1 MPKISSKAV
10 VANPSGLAED
20 VEVGPFSFLGPEVTV
35 AAGTV
40 IANNVTILGR
50 TSIGAGCKLYPG
62 CVVGSPPEGLAAE
75 DAGVCLI
82 DAGNVIREHVIV
94 EAGGDANGAGTN
106 VGKANMLM
114 VGCHVGHDAALDSE
128 GIFAN
133 FTRISHHCRI
143 EQYVRTGG
151 FTGMAAYATVGAY
164 AFTTGYA
171 SIDRD
176 VPPYAKVQG
185 IPFRVRSVNV
195 VRLQRCGFD
204 AGTIAALKKA
214 FRALFDGD
222 AAFPAGEKLDSVQ
235 ASSGDEHV
243 TYLVESLRRSAAS
256 PSGLRLQSGP
266 ES

>member
-1 MPKISSKAV
+1 MPEISANAV

-20 VEVGPFSFLGPEVTV
+20 VKVGPFSFLGPEVSV
-35 AAGTV
+35 SAGTA

-50 TSIGAGCKLYPG
+50 TSIGPGCKLFPG
-62 CVVGSPPEGLAAE
+62 CVVGSPPEGLPAE
-75 DAGVCLI
+75 RAGTCLI
-82 DAGNVIREHVIV
+82 DAGNVIREHVII
-94 EAGGDANGAGTN
+94 EAGAEADGPGTN
-106 VGKANMLM
+106 VGKDNMLM
-114 VGCHVGHDAALDSE
+114 VGCHVGHDAALEAE

-133 FTRISHHCRI
+133 FTRISHHCRV
-143 EQYVRTGG
+143 EQFVRTGG
-151 FTGMAAYATVGAY
+151 FTGIAAYATVGAY

-195 VRLQRCGFD
+195 VRLQRCGFEPD
-204 AGTIAALKKA
+204 TIAALKKA

-222 AAFPAGEKLDSVQ
+222 AAFPAREKLDSVKEFCD
-235 ASSGDEHV
+235 DEHV
-243 TYLVESLRRSAAS
+243 NYLVDSLRLSAAS
-256 PSGLRLQSGP
+256 PTGRRLQSGP